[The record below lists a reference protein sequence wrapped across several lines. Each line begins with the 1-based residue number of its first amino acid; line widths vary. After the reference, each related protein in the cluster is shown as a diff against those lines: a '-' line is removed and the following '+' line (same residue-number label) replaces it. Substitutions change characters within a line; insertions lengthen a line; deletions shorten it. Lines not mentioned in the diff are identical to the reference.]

1 MRKLLLSFLLLILLA
16 VFGVMV
22 VQGYEFGTLRIGYS
36 IQDIID
42 ENKKLDTQIA
52 TLGNKIDTEYQAAK
66 SGLDSSFRKLQ
77 TEKQNYQDIIQLS
90 STEEVNAAIQ
100 TEEYKLNYLWTK
112 IGSFATKNNLVMK
125 VDLSHGTSGV
135 SNQYNISFVVIG
147 EYIDISEFVYA
158 IEKEPTLGFRIEE
171 FALVPY
177 SEDTLQATFI
187 IKNVAIEP
195 ASLDDSG
202 TVESGTVTTNTQSAK
217 SGDTTSNEDTTS
229 SGQE

>member
-1 MRKLLLSFLLLILLA
+1 MRKLLLSFLLLILLG

-22 VQGYEFGTLRIGYS
+22 VQGYEFGTLRVGYS

-42 ENKKLDTQIA
+42 ENKRLDTQIA
-52 TLGNKIDTEYQAAK
+52 TLGTKIDTEYQGAK
-66 SGLDSSFRKLQ
+66 SGLDASFRKLQ
-77 TEKQNYQDIIQLS
+77 TEKQNYQDIIALS

-125 VDLSHGTSGV
+125 VDLSHGSSGV
-135 SNQYNISFVVIG
+135 NNQYNISFVAIG

-187 IKNVAIEP
+187 IKNVAIDP
-195 ASLDDSG
+195 TSLDDSS
-202 TVESGTVTTNTQSAK
+202 TVESGTVTTNAGAKTSTGSTSDQTEDSA
-217 SGDTTSNEDTTS
+217 E
-229 SGQE
+229 